1 MKEIV
6 HRCLDEE
13 IEDRIERDPDRSRA
27 RIQLVRVD
35 PPDLLRERFEIL
47 LVKRLPE
54 TTLDPPFKRVITI
67 AVDES
72 LDTVGKYF
80 RTLPVSSGPKY
91 LSTSIGVR
99 G

>member
-1 MKEIV
+1 MKEILR
-6 HRCLDEE
+6 RCLDEE

-27 RIQLVRVD
+27 RIRLVRVD

-80 RTLPVSSGPKY
+80 RTLPASSGPKY

>member
-6 HRCLDEE
+6 RRCLDEE
-13 IEDRIERDPDRSRA
+13 IEDRIERDPARSRA

-80 RTLPVSSGPKY
+80 RTLPVSSDPKY
-91 LSTSIGVR
+91 LRTSIGVR